1 MRSKEGYR
9 ASNVSFVDRYF
20 PGYNFRRTCPCS
32 ATTSI
37 AVQCTNDF
45 LWNHTEI
52 KVEDDLLAPGAKPGT
67 IPSDVDQATG
77 LERLELI
84 GKMQGVDIFDMRP
97 LDASRKG
104 T

>member
-1 MRSKEGYR
+1 MS
-9 ASNVSFVDRYF
+9 ALWIDTF
-20 PGYNFRRTCPCS
+20 PVTISAGHAHAY
-32 ATTSI
+32 ATTPI
-37 AVQCTNDF
+37 AAQCTNDF

-104 T
+104 M